1 MRNRLPWIAPLAA
14 WALFAACTLWLTRAN
29 LSPGHL
35 QLDTDSAMRL
45 AQVRDLMA
53 GQGWFDLTQHRL
65 NTPYG
70 LPMHWSRLVDA
81 PLALLML
88 VSERFAL
95 TAWPLLLFGAVLFFL
110 ARLARALGGIAAV
123 APALLLALLC
133 TELYAVFAPG
143 NIDHHGLQLVL
154 MLAALLGVVEKRPVL
169 TAAALIL
176 SLAVGL
182 ESLPYALVAIL
193 FSVMGEGARRFGV
206 TLAGMA
212 LVLLAIGAN
221 RDTVL
226 CDSYSLFYAAPLAAG
241 GLGIAAITFL
251 PRHRLAALALLA
263 AMLAGLA
270 ALINPV
276 CFAGPYAG
284 LDPRMASL
292 FFARINEAHP
302 VWDFFR
308 LAPSQVVGGYLYAAF
323 ALLVCFAAPPRRARL
338 AVIVFAATALA
349 VATLQYRA
357 TPFAL
362 VFALAGLA
370 AGLVRIA
377 AGRSPVWLAVL
388 LLLANGATF
397 TLAGALAEGQDRVAT
412 RVTAFHAQEACG
424 QEEAMAALKALPPGR
439 VAAFVDQGPAV
450 LAYTPHSAIAGPY
463 HRNAGGI
470 LDSYEIFAGKNPRLV
485 LDRRGIDYLMTCRA
499 APDWDFYR
507 GKGGLVAQLA
517 RGQVPEWLSPAGQ
530 GGAVQVYRVRRD

>member
-1 MRNRLPWIAPLAA
+1 MGNRLSLIAPLAA
-14 WALFAACTLWLTRAN
+14 WALFAACALWLTRAD
-29 LSPGHL
+29 LSPGQL

-65 NTPYG
+65 NTPLG

-95 TAWPLLLFGAVLFFL
+95 TAWPLLLFGALLFLL
-110 ARLARALGGIAAV
+110 ARLARALGGRPAMV
-123 APALLLALLC
+123 PALLLALLC
-133 TELYAVFAPG
+133 TELFAVFAPG

-154 MLAALLGVVEKRPVL
+154 MLAALLGVVEKRPML
-169 TAAALIL
+169 TAAAVAL

-182 ESLPYALVAIL
+182 ETLPYALVAIL
-193 FSVMGEGARRFGV
+193 FSMAGEGTRRFGG

-212 LVLLAIGAN
+212 LVLLAIGPN
-221 RDTVL
+221 RGRVL
-226 CDSYSLFYAAPLAAG
+226 CDSYSLFHAALLAAG
-241 GLGIAAITFL
+241 GLGIAALTFL
-251 PRHRLAALALLA
+251 PRYRLAGVALLA
-263 AMLAGLA
+263 IALAGLA

-284 LDPRMASL
+284 VDPRMASL

-323 ALLVCFAAPPRRARL
+323 ALLFCFAAPPGRARL
-338 AVIVFAATALA
+338 AVMVFAATALA
-349 VATLQYRA
+349 VATLQFRA

-370 AGLVRIA
+370 AGLTQITARRGI
-377 AGRSPVWLAVL
+377 VWLAVM

-397 TLAGALAEGQDRVAT
+397 TLAGALAEGQDHVAD
-412 RVTAFHAQEACG
+412 RVTAFRAQEACG
-424 QEEAMAALKALPPGR
+424 QEPAMAALKALPPGR
-439 VAAFVDQGPAV
+439 VAGFVDQGPAV
-450 LAYTPHSAIAGPY
+450 LAYTQHSAIAGPY
-463 HRNAGGI
+463 HRNASGI
-470 LDSYEIFAGKNPRLV
+470 LDSYEIFAGQNPRAV

-507 GKGGLVAQLA
+507 GRGGLVAQLA
-517 RGQVPEWLSPAGQ
+517 HGRIPDWLAPVGVS
-530 GGAVQVYRVRRD
+530 GAVQVYRIRR